1 MRHLFR
7 IATLLV
13 AGAFAA
19 PAHAGHVDPY
29 AAIEKAFTLFKD
41 GGTYQESRAI
51 FSQALRDGRHDGKLD
66 PGFAILYVMYADLTR
81 FDGNPAFA
89 LQLADEGIALA
100 LTEAPVDED
109 VKNSLLVSR
118 AYALA
123 DLGQYQQAVE
133 SVAITALWMGERFGD
148 KAREELEATARGWAG
163 QATAGGGDGKFPSA
177 VQLSIDLLKKADEAL
192 AARDTR
198 TALALASRA
207 TLPDGTSLAAADVAF
222 MNARSHSIA
231 GLAYAYEGR
240 SRLAFIALR
249 RAADLVVAEPWDGK
263 SKPRLRGEVER
274 EDGWKVLAWTVFSHL
289 ASAAVGV
296 KELDAAQASIEAA
309 SPYARTSADRFSL
322 LAQQAGI
329 AFTSNDYAKAAE
341 VFERGEREAK
351 AAGDTENAALASL
364 YLAIARLFLAPEDN
378 NTTEQEALLKAASH
392 AADVAAGDPQMV
404 EYVLTTAVR
413 AVGHRGSVAA
423 ALPLARRAFEVFQER
438 QKAMAGYE
446 AAQASGRR
454 ERRRFLEMLIA
465 GEYAAANAK

>member
-1 MRHLFR
+1 MRHLLR
-7 IATLLV
+7 ITTLLV

-19 PAHAGHVDPY
+19 PAHADHVDPY
-29 AAIEKAFTLFKD
+29 AAVDKAFTLFKD

-66 PGFAILYVMYADLTR
+66 PDFAILYALYSDLTR
-81 FDGNPAFA
+81 YDGNPAFA

-100 LTEAPVDED
+100 LTEVPVDDD

-133 SVAITALWMGERFGD
+133 SVAITAIWMGKRFGD
-148 KAREELEATARGWAG
+148 KERKDLEAVARGWAE
-163 QATAGGGDGKFPSA
+163 QAAADGGDGKLPSA
-177 VQLSIDLLKKADEAL
+177 VQLSIDLLKKADDAL

-207 TLPDGTSLAAADVAF
+207 TLPDGTSLVEADVAF
-222 MNARSHSIA
+222 MNARAHSIA

-249 RAADLVVAEPWDGK
+249 RAADLVAAEPWDGK
-263 SKPRLRGEVER
+263 STPRLREDVAR
-274 EDGWKVLAWTVFSHL
+274 EDGWKILAWTVFSHL

-296 KELDAAQASIEAA
+296 GELDTAQAAIETA
-309 SPYARTSADRFSL
+309 SPYAVTPADRFSM
-322 LAQQAGI
+322 LAQQAGV
-329 AFTSNDYAKAAE
+329 AFMADDYASAIE
-341 VFERGEREAK
+341 VFLRGEREAK
-351 AAGDTENAALASL
+351 AAGDAENAALAGL
-364 YLAIARLFLAPEDN
+364 YVAIARLFIAPEDS
-378 NTTEQEALLKAASH
+378 NTVEQEALLKAASH

-413 AVGHRGSVAA
+413 AVAHRGSVAA
-423 ALPLARRAFEVFQER
+423 ALPLARRAFAVFQER